1 MGYELDPNYWGKG
14 YATEA
19 ATAVLN
25 FGFAEL
31 KVHRIGANAVAENTA
46 SLRVLEKIG
55 MQYEGRLRENKWMKD
70 RWWDTVLY
78 GILEYEWRQMH
89 R

>member
-1 MGYELDPNYWGKG
+1 MELLTKRLLLREFVWQELAEARIADVGYELDPNFWGVG

-31 KVHRIGANAVAENTA
+31 KVHRIWANAVAENIA

-55 MQYEGRLRENKWMKD
+55 MQPVRKSA
-70 RWWDTVLY
+70 
-78 GILEYEWRQMH
+78 
-89 R
+89 